1 MISRKFYVSFLFS
14 IILVFFTFG
23 CNFFY
28 NTHLSKTNMVDLANK
43 KSMWTFVIY
52 MAADNELENAA
63 IADINELEAACAIS
77 ENLQI
82 LVLLDKKGDGD
93 LDEKSGATLYQ
104 IENDE
109 KDSLEIISKKLQCA
123 SLGLY
128 EKDNSTELNMA
139 SPETLSNFL
148 DFVYE
153 NYPSEEY
160 GLIMWGHGTGYR
172 NGTLNF
178 EEKSVS
184 VFENSKG
191 LAVDDTSS
199 DFMSTVDFGKAL
211 ENHYFSVIGFD
222 TCFGMLLE
230 TAYEIKDCGKI
241 FIGSSG
247 LVPAKGWNYY
257 SLFRNFSN
265 KEKEFLA
272 QNQDLAENLT
282 GELFSKLAEN
292 QFKEEY
298 YPSEEFV
305 ISSVDLAKVKEIAT
319 VFDNFSI
326 ALANYIKNEQTQQ
339 EVLNLLLNSVKNYKS
354 NTFPSD
360 LFLDLADLGKIFSS
374 IVPKEAEDLT
384 NILKNGE
391 EQINLGIYFVTKL
404 SETTN
409 KEQHDNSYQKSTRE
423 EDFTKLKFL
432 QDNKGWVPNKMLRN
446 SLLDKLFYTN
456 F

>member
-265 KEKEFLA
+265 K
-272 QNQDLAENLT
+272 
-282 GELFSKLAEN
+282 
-292 QFKEEY
+292 
-298 YPSEEFV
+298 
-305 ISSVDLAKVKEIAT
+305 
-319 VFDNFSI
+319 
-326 ALANYIKNEQTQQ
+326 
-339 EVLNLLLNSVKNYKS
+339 
-354 NTFPSD
+354 
-360 LFLDLADLGKIFSS
+360 
-374 IVPKEAEDLT
+374 
-384 NILKNGE
+384 
-391 EQINLGIYFVTKL
+391 GI
-404 SETTN
+404 
-409 KEQHDNSYQKSTRE
+409 HI
-423 EDFTKLKFL
+423 
-432 QDNKGWVPNKMLRN
+432 
-446 SLLDKLFYTN
+446 
-456 F
+456 